1 MTGHI
6 IAVLSVALLAGGCGA
21 ELAVTDGAG
30 RITVMTSRGDSVEVH
45 TDLVVPQLGWKRL
58 PGQAGARELKSTN
71 AGGRK
76 AWTGKIEVD
85 QGKTCDFEE
94 TFEEQGAAVHL
105 EFTVTPEVAIETE
118 GVFLFI
124 DVPRSVFAGGQVD
137 LSASDAPVG
146 RAEMP
151 REQPEKR
158 HFLFGAA
165 DHATLT
171 DAPARTTLDV
181 ALDRA
186 LPVTVQDTR
195 EWQGSTYS
203 AFFQLAPGPLRA
215 GQVVAVEV
223 DLKLTTQPDTTPA
236 HLTLDAAK
244 VRYRLDGFG
253 GDYCFG
259 IESPVTQYTLDNLNI
274 AWARTEMTPA
284 EWEPEND
291 NASPTDTN
299 WAALTSHD
307 QPDSNLR
314 REFLLAQQ
322 LQKRGI
328 PYVISIWYL
337 PEWLYAPPG
346 RASLKVAPGQWPE
359 LLECIGSY
367 LEYAKKQYGVEPD
380 LFCFNEANIGVY
392 TLFSP
397 EEHREAIKSI
407 GADFARRGLKTRML
421 LGDATGP
428 RGTQTYVL
436 PAAADP
442 EAMRHV
448 GAVAFHSWGGA
459 SPAEYSAWGDVAERL
474 RLPLLVTELGVDAG
488 AWRTAA
494 FDSFHYALEEVRMY
508 QELLLYA
515 RPQGTMQW
523 EFTNDYGIVKEEK
536 DAAGQTKLVPT
547 VRFWFVKHFC
557 NLTPHDADALTTAS
571 DQERVLF
578 TAFSAG
584 EQYTLHIANLG
595 PEREATLTGLPAQVT
610 SWRPIRT
617 SETESFQELEPV
629 EAERGEARLH
639 LAPLSLVT
647 LTTVAPK

>member
-1 MTGHI
+1 MTGR
-6 IAVLSVALLAGGCGA
+6 IAMVLSVALLAGGCGA

-30 RITVMTSRGDSVEVH
+30 RVTVMTSGGESVEVH
-45 TDLVVPQLGWKRL
+45 TDLVIPQVGWEHL
-58 PGQAGARELKSTN
+58 PGQAGARELKSANT
-71 AGGRK
+71 GGRK
-76 AWTGKIEVD
+76 TWTGKIEVN
-85 QGKTCDFEE
+85 QGQTCDFQE
-94 TFEEQGAAVHL
+94 TFEEQGTAVHL
-105 EFTVTPEVAIETE
+105 EFTVTPGADIEAE

-124 DVPRSVFAGGQVD
+124 DVPRSTFAGGQVD
-137 LSASDAPVG
+137 LSAGNAPVG

-151 REQPEKR
+151 REQPRNR
-158 HFLFGAA
+158 HFLLGAA
-165 DHATLT
+165 DHVTLT
-171 DAPARTTLDV
+171 DALGRTTLDV
-181 ALDRA
+181 VLDRP
-186 LPVTVQDTR
+186 LPVTLQDTR
-195 EWQGSTYS
+195 EWQGTTYS
-203 AFFQLAPGPLRA
+203 AFVQLAPGPLRA
-215 GQVVAVEV
+215 GQVVTAKV
-223 DLKLTTQPDTTPA
+223 DLKLTTQPDTTPV
-236 HLTLDAAK
+236 HLTLDAGK

-259 IESPVTQYTLDNLNI
+259 IESPITRYTLDNLNI

-299 WAALTSHD
+299 WAVLTSHD

-314 REFLLAQQ
+314 REFLLAREI
-322 LQKRGI
+322 QKRGV

-346 RASLKVAPGQWPE
+346 KASLKVAPGKWSE

-380 LFCFNEANIGVY
+380 LFCFNEPNIGVY
-392 TLFSP
+392 TLLSP

-407 GADFARRGLKTRML
+407 GADFARRGLKTKML

-442 EAMRHV
+442 EAMRYV

-459 SPAEYSAWGDVAERL
+459 SPAEYAAWGDVAERL
-474 RLPLLVTELGVDAG
+474 MLPLLVTELGVDAG

-494 FDSFHYALEEVRMY
+494 YDSFHYAVEEVRMY

-557 NLTPHDADALTTAS
+557 NLTPPGADALGTAS
-571 DQERVLF
+571 DQEKVLF

-584 EQYTLHIANLG
+584 GQYTLHIANLG
-595 PEREATLTGLPAQVT
+595 PEREATLAGLPART
-610 SWRPIRT
+610 ASWRAIRT
-617 SETESFQELEPV
+617 SETQRFQELEPV
-629 EAERGEARLH
+629 RAERGEARLH

-647 LTTVAPK
+647 LTTAAPE